1 MFINNHRHC
10 WPVRLQCHVL
20 QVSASGYYAWLKRP
34 EPQLSDD
41 ERKLVRAMREIDEK
55 SNHTFG
61 SRRMYKELR
70 RGNLVAGRHKMRRL
84 MREDG
89 IRVKRTPRR
98 AWCKL
103 PFSISPWRQSL
114 NRNFTVTTEHR
125 QGSRHHLCADQR
137 WLCVLGGGDGFVLAS
152 HHWLA
157 SVRDDHAT
165 AHHHGTLEGL
175 EEPFLC
181 HRHAHS

>member
-98 AWCKL
+98 AL
-103 PFSISPWRQSL
+103 VQTTDSQHQHPVADNRL
-114 NRNFTVTTEHR
+114 NRNFTVTKPNTVWAADITYV
-125 QGSRHHLCADQR
+125 QTNANSSPSRHSGR
-137 WLCVLGGGDGFVLAS
+137 PGRTVLMPPACSFIVIA
-152 HHWLA
+152 
-157 SVRDDHAT
+157 VRSMLPLAT
-165 AHHHGTLEGL
+165 AS
-175 EEPFLC
+175 F
-181 HRHAHS
+181 

>member
-70 RGNLVAGRHKMRRL
+70 RGNLGQAVTKCAG
-84 MREDG
+84 
-89 IRVKRTPRR
+89 
-98 AWCKL
+98 
-103 PFSISPWRQSL
+103 
-114 NRNFTVTTEHR
+114 
-125 QGSRHHLCADQR
+125 
-137 WLCVLGGGDGFVLAS
+137 
-152 HHWLA
+152 
-157 SVRDDHAT
+157 
-165 AHHHGTLEGL
+165 
-175 EEPFLC
+175 
-181 HRHAHS
+181 